1 MENLWKTIEQTIKKW
16 KAVEQL
22 KLMKICTNAVIF
34 SRITIYA
41 KWMTNSKLWV
51 LLFKLYFW
59 FFKHGMTG
67 DSAGSGLVIICVDWV
82 MGELYDW
89 GHVRIRSGAL
99 KSANLN
105 LCKLQLTVSFLL
117 LIITS
122 YFVRWIYRISYYKK
136 LDICLYV
143 S

>member
-1 MENLWKTIEQTIKKW
+1 
-16 KAVEQL
+16 
-22 KLMKICTNAVIF
+22 MKICTNAVIF

-59 FFKHGMTG
+59 FFKYGMTG
-67 DSAGSGLVIICVDWV
+67 DSAGLGLVIICIDWV
-82 MGELYDW
+82 MGE
-89 GHVRIRSGAL
+89 
-99 KSANLN
+99 SANLN
-105 LCKLQLTVSFLL
+105 LCKLQLTVSFIL

-122 YFVRWIYRISYYKK
+122 HFVRWIYRISYYKK
-136 LDICLYV
+136 LVCLLCTPLWFSVCSFTVIDKEKPRVTSDYWCA